1 MFVSKMQEIH
11 AAAKRSLEKAADQ
24 MKVQYNKKKHMAIE
38 YRIGDKVWLDT
49 TNLHLPQP
57 KKKLTD
63 K

>member
-1 MFVSKMQEIH
+1 
-11 AAAKRSLEKAADQ
+11 
-24 MKVQYNKKKHMAIE
+24 MKVQYDKKKHPAIE
-38 YRIGDKVWLDT
+38 YQVGDKVWLNM